1 MVQLD
6 GSLRLLASYNV
17 LHGRQFFAKSLMA
30 MWFFSLLEWA
40 AFSSVICLAQWTS
53 QFFLF
58 LAFLAMMGAAVHRTV
73 QTSSSSPAS
82 EIWTRLAEAWWK
94 PLLTPVY
101 LFLPEQHS
109 CYGLSSQSPPAT
121 GFYTL
126 HATLRLGSVLLWLL
140 TMARPV
146 DMCVAPVLHFW
157 QPECAEVPSWIQGCG
172 TTFSPQEYT
181 RCLRSSWLDGAC
193 NLLAAQ
199 CRNQAEGQVDLTVSL
214 FVDAWMSAV
223 PLATPVLC
231 LLFVLA
237 RWEKFWAVAPDA
249 NLRHRIQEEEQRL
262 QEQLCNGDQLTHNW
276 SWWLHLDLALLA
288 LDFGTD
294 LFCLLIF
301 LGARNWGFA
310 FLQLLLVSS
319 TVARCVQRGPQA
331 VLEAFKTSKA
341 QGFVSQSYLEIAQAE
356 RIMRAPLAFVLQY
369 YSFAFIA
376 GDCFQVWILSISVL
390 FSLVSATQGG
400 FILVDLDVAPEQLST
415 LLRWDC

>member
-1 MVQLD
+1 MACPVSYRRPRASTPFMRLCAWAVCCF
-6 GSLRLLASYNV
+6 GSSRRWP
-17 LHGRQFFAKSLMA
+17 G
-30 MWFFSLLEWA
+30 
-40 AFSSVICLAQWTS
+40 QWTCAWPRFCTS
-53 QFFLF
+53 GSRNARKCLPGSRAAAQLSRPRSTP
-58 LAFLAMMGAAVHRTV
+58 GACGPVG
-73 QTSSSSPAS
+73 
-82 EIWTRLAEAWWK
+82 WTA
-94 PLLTPVY
+94 
-101 LFLPEQHS
+101 
-109 CYGLSSQSPPAT
+109 PAT
-121 GFYTL
+121 FWLPSAETRRRVKWTL
-126 HATLRLGSVLLWLL
+126 PSASSWRRLDECGATGHAGALPAVRPGALGEVLGSG
-140 TMARPV
+140 AR
-146 DMCVAPVLHFW
+146 CKFAPSH
-157 QPECAEVPSWIQGCG
+157 
-172 TTFSPQEYT
+172 T
-181 RCLRSSWLDGAC
+181 RGR
-193 NLLAAQ
+193 AA
-199 CRNQAEGQVDLTVSL
+199 AAG
-214 FVDAWMSAV
+214 
-223 PLATPVLC
+223 
-231 LLFVLA
+231 
-237 RWEKFWAVAPDA
+237 
-249 NLRHRIQEEEQRL
+249 
-262 QEQLCNGDQLTHNW
+262 EQLCNGDQLTHNW